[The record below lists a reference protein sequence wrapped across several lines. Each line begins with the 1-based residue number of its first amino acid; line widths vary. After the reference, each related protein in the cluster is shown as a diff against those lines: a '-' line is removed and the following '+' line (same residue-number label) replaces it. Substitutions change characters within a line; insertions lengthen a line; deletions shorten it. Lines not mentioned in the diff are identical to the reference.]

1 MGLRFRIFLGM
12 MAVVVCAL
20 LATGFVAYRYGVD
33 AEATYNAQRLL
44 RKEAALQRSLSYMLE
59 RMGGSVGQDS
69 LAIVFTDR
77 ICELADVHSL
87 TFSLYNS
94 RGHLVTTSAGPGSP
108 DSTVAL
114 DLDEAVLLSAT
125 SGVGRTEIPDVRG
138 GTEVVWPLMGASGQV
153 LALGHV
159 HYDPR
164 EAEEAD
170 WRAFLIRLTPVYLL
184 LFFLVGLLAFS
195 LSNSIV
201 RPLRRLSSDMR
212 SDPLERANFRA
223 LEYRWRDEIGGLVQA
238 YNELLEQLKAS
249 MSERASLE
257 REGAWREMA
266 QQVAHEIKNPL
277 TPLKLGAQHL
287 DRAWADGAPD
297 FEARL
302 RRYTQTTIQ
311 QIDALSHIA
320 EGFAVLA
327 TDGKAEPMLLN
338 LSRLI
343 EDVAFLQEARGVT
356 VNLGNQDV
364 WVLADRT
371 RLTRAFNNLIQ
382 NALESND
389 GGEVNVHVSLKSEGH
404 IALVEVS
411 DDGKGIDPSRMA
423 RIFEPKF
430 TTKTHGLGL
439 GLAMVRAIVK
449 GAKGEIRV
457 VSEVGRGTTFKVS
470 FPVKEETARVD
481 SGKHRS

>member
-20 LATGFVAYRYGVD
+20 MATGFVAYRYGVD

-44 RKEAALQRSLSYMLE
+44 RKEAALQRSLSYMLD
-59 RMGGSVGQDS
+59 RMGGSVSQDS

-87 TFSLYNS
+87 TFSLYDGNG
-94 RGHLVTTSAGPGSP
+94 RLVTTSAGPGAP

-114 DLDEAVLLSAT
+114 QLTESVLQSAV
-125 SGVGRTEIPDVRG
+125 SGGGRTEIPNVRG
-138 GTEVVWPLMGASGQV
+138 GTEVVWPLRATRGEV

-170 WRAFLIRLTPVYLL
+170 WYSFLMRLAPVYGL
-184 LFFLVGLLAFS
+184 LFLLVGLLAFS

-201 RPLRRLSSDMR
+201 GPLMRLSADMQ
-212 SDPLERANFRA
+212 SDPLMRTTPAQS
-223 LEYRWRDEIGGLVQA
+223 LEYRWRDEIGRLVA
-238 YNELLEQLKAS
+238 SYNALLAQLEAS
-249 MSERASLE
+249 IKERASLE

-287 DRAWADGAPD
+287 ERAWLDEAPD

-320 EGFAVLA
+320 EGFAMLA
-327 TDGKAEPMLLN
+327 NDGETELVEVDLVKLLQ
-338 LSRLI
+338 
-343 EDVAFLQEARGVT
+343 DVVYLHDSKG
-356 VNLGNQDV
+356 VNLETADSSV
-364 WVLADRT
+364 FVLADRT
-371 RLTRAFNNLIQ
+371 RLTRAFNNLVQ
-382 NALESND
+382 NALESNAGD
-389 GGEVNVHVSLKSEGH
+389 PVNVQVSLSTEEGQAV
-404 IALVEVS
+404 IEVK
-411 DDGKGIDPSRMA
+411 DEGQGIEPERLE
-423 RIFEPKF
+423 RIFEPRF

-439 GLAMVRAIVK
+439 GLAMVKAIIHSANGQINVK
-449 GAKGEIRV
+449 SNLGN
-457 VSEVGRGTTFKVS
+457 GTTFVVT
-470 FPVKEETARVD
+470 FPTQK
-481 SGKHRS
+481 

>member
-12 MAVVVCAL
+12 MAVVLCAL
-20 LATGFVAYRYGVD
+20 VATGYVAYRYGVD

-59 RMGGSVGQDS
+59 RMGGTVGQDS
-69 LAIVFTDR
+69 LAVVFTDR

-87 TFSLYNS
+87 TFSLYDNMG
-94 RGHLVTTSAGPGSP
+94 RLVTTSAGPGSP

-114 DLDEAVLLSAT
+114 VLGEGVLASAT
-125 SGVGRTEIPDVRG
+125 LGEGRTEIPNVRG
-138 GTEVVWPLMGASGQV
+138 GTEVVWPLRTGNGEV

-164 EAEEAD
+164 LAEEAD
-170 WRAFLIRLTPVYLL
+170 WKAFLLRLAPVYAL
-184 LFFLVGLLAFS
+184 LFLLVGLLAFS

-201 RPLRRLSSDMR
+201 GPLRRLSSDMQ
-212 SDPLERANFRA
+212 SNPLQRGQSKT
-223 LEYRWRDEIGGLVQA
+223 LTYRWRDEIGSLVTS
-238 YNELLEQLKAS
+238 YNALLGQLEES
-249 MSERASLE
+249 MNARASLE

-287 DRAWADGAPD
+287 DRAWRDGAPD

-302 RRYTQTTIQ
+302 QRYTQTTTQ
-311 QIDALSHIA
+311 QIDALSNIA
-320 EGFAVLA
+320 EGFAMLA
-327 TDGKAEPMLLN
+327 TDGKSEMSRIGLNGLL
-338 LSRLI
+338 
-343 EDVAFLQEARGVT
+343 
-356 VNLGNQDV
+356 QDV
-364 WVLADRT
+364 VYLHESSGVQLELPEDEVEVFADRT
-371 RLTRAFNNLIQ
+371 RLMRAFNNLVQ
-382 NALESND
+382 NALES
-389 GGEVNVHVSLKSEGH
+389 GPGREVDVRVRLSCEHGH
-404 IALVEVS
+404 ATVEVL
-411 DDGKGIDPSRMA
+411 DNGDGIEEARLE

-449 GAKGEIRV
+449 GSGGYLNVSSQLGKGSAFAV
-457 VSEVGRGTTFKVS
+457 LLPQVGQTKG
-470 FPVKEETARVD
+470 
-481 SGKHRS
+481 

>member
-87 TFSLYNS
+87 TFSLYN
-94 RGHLVTTSAGPGSP
+94 RGGHLVTTSAGPGSP

-114 DLDEAVLLSAT
+114 DLAEDVFWSAT
-125 SGVGRTEIPDVRG
+125 KGPGRTEIPNVRG
-138 GTEVVWPLMGASGQV
+138 GTEVVWPLRGGSGEV

-170 WRAFLIRLTPVYLL
+170 WKAFLVRLTPVYFL
-184 LFFLVGLLAFS
+184 LFLLVGLLAFS

-212 SDPLERANFRA
+212 SNPFQREGSQT
-223 LEYRWRDEIGGLVQA
+223 LEYRWKDEIGALVNTYNGLLVK
-238 YNELLEQLKAS
+238 LEES
-249 MSERASLE
+249 MNARASLE

-287 DRAWADGAPD
+287 ERAWSDQAPD

-302 RRYTQTTIQ
+302 QRYTQTTIQ

-320 EGFAVLA
+320 EGFALLA
-327 TDGKAEPMLLN
+327 TDGKAEPTVL
-338 LSRLI
+338 
-343 EDVAFLQEARGVT
+343 DVVKVAADV
-356 VNLGNQDV
+356 VNLHEAEGA
-364 WVLADRT
+364 VLEAPDSPLFVRADRT
-371 RLTRAFNNLIQ
+371 RLTRALNNLIR
-382 NALESND
+382 NALESN
-389 GGEVNVHVSLKSEGH
+389 GGNP
-404 IALVEVS
+404 VEVGIRVRSES
-411 DDGKGIDPSRMA
+411 DMIYVDVWDRGLGIEQGRLA

-439 GLAMVRAIVK
+439 GLAMVQAIVK
-449 GAKGEIRV
+449 GAKGEIQV
-457 VSEVGRGTTFKVS
+457 VSEEEKGTVFTLSLPLIDV
-470 FPVKEETARVD
+470 A
-481 SGKHRS
+481 

>member
-12 MAVVVCAL
+12 MTVVVCAL

-87 TFSLYNS
+87 TFSLYNN
-94 RGHLVTTSAGPGSP
+94 RGLLVTTSAGPGSP

-114 DLDEAVLLSAT
+114 ALDEGVLLSVT
-125 SGVGRTEIPDVRG
+125 RGSGRTEIPNIRG
-138 GTEVVWPLMGASGQV
+138 GTDVVWPLHGGRGEV

-170 WRAFLIRLTPVYLL
+170 WKAFLMRLAPVYLL
-184 LFFLVGLLAFS
+184 LFLLVGLLAFS

-212 SDPLERANFRA
+212 LDPLQRESSRSLN
-223 LEYRWRDEIGGLVQA
+223 YRWKDEIGSLVQA
-238 YNELLEQLKAS
+238 YNALLVQLEES
-249 MSERASLE
+249 MNARASLE

-287 DRAWADGAPD
+287 ERAWFDKAED
-297 FEARL
+297 FDERL
-302 RRYTQTTIQ
+302 ARYTQTTVQ
-311 QIDALSHIA
+311 QIDALAHIA
-320 EGFAVLA
+320 EGFALLA
-327 TDGKAEPMLLN
+327 TDGKAEPVEL
-338 LSRLI
+338 
-343 EDVAFLQEARGVT
+343 DVVKVVADVVYLYDSEGAQFEAPEAP
-356 VNLGNQDV
+356 V

-371 RLTRAFNNLIQ
+371 RLTRALTNLLR

-389 GGEVNVHVSLKSEGH
+389 GASVDSGIRVFANESHA
-404 IALVEVS
+404 IVEVW
-411 DDGKGIDPSRMA
+411 DTGKGIDPDRIS

-430 TTKTHGLGL
+430 TTKSHGLGL

-457 VSEVGRGTTFKVS
+457 KSEGGQGTVFTIS
-470 FPVKEETARVD
+470 LPLSNRHLARL
-481 SGKHRS
+481 